1 MDHVWRLRE
10 CLLCCGKNC
19 VEVHLVQL
27 QNKHLQ
33 NRDIMELIL
42 KSDSDAHSLEDKHI
56 VHGPETDTD
65 IGDTGNHYERNNI
78 NL

>member
-1 MDHVWRLRE
+1 
-10 CLLCCGKNC
+10 
-19 VEVHLVQL
+19 
-27 QNKHLQ
+27 
-33 NRDIMELIL
+33 MELIL

-56 VHGPETDTD
+56 FHGPDTDTD